1 MFIFYFILFFDQNT
15 KNIQKIFHFCH
26 DLHKTHTKMV
36 FSSTI
41 VYVAKIIKWHD
52 KTLFKDNSAAPKY
65 EFITILNLT
74 TILQTTALYQFV
86 SKNK

>member
-1 MFIFYFILFFDQNT
+1 MTL
-15 KNIQKIFHFCH
+15 
-26 DLHKTHTKMV
+26 
-36 FSSTI
+36 
-41 VYVAKIIKWHD
+41 

-86 SKNK
+86 SKNNNHVKYYFTHILTIYFHRSYLNHYSKHFTGM